1 MEEPAVDAR
10 ERTDGRGA
18 DGRGGEAERAR
29 LREALDAE
37 RGELL
42 RQVARALDGPMT
54 ALGFLWLVL
63 VVAELTAGLSP
74 LLATLGEVIW
84 GLFVLHFLVELVIA
98 PRKGAYLRRNWLTA
112 LSLVLPALRV
122 LRLARLASAARLL
135 RATRGARLVRV
146 VGSANRGMRALGR
159 VMGRRGLGYAVVL
172 TLLVNLL
179 GAAGIYAFE
188 REVAGGA
195 ITGFGTA
202 LWWTAMTLTTM
213 GADYFPRTPE
223 GRVLGLLLAI
233 YGFAV
238 FGYVTAAIA
247 SLFVARDAEEDGEL
261 AGAAQVEALRAE
273 VATLARRVE
282 ALLEARREG
291 RS

>member
-1 MEEPAVDAR
+1 MHESAER
-10 ERTDGRGA
+10 ERE
-18 DGRGGEAERAR
+18 GEGTEVRAALQVERY
-29 LREALDAE
+29 ALLE
-37 RGELL
+37 
-42 RQVARALDGPMT
+42 QVVGALDGPMT
-54 ALGFLWLVL
+54 VLGFIWLVL
-63 VVAELTAGLSP
+63 VVVELTAGLSP
-74 LLATLGEVIW
+74 LLTTLNHLIW

-98 PRKGAYLRRNWLTA
+98 PRKGAYLRGHWLTA
-112 LSLVLPALRV
+112 LSLLLPALRV
-122 LRLARLASAARLL
+122 VRVARVLRVARLL

-146 VGSANRGMRALGR
+146 VSSANRGMRALGR
-159 VMGRRGLGYAVVL
+159 VMGRRGLGYAVSL

-188 REVAGGA
+188 RQASDGA

-273 VATLARRVE
+273 VAALNGRLE
-282 ALLEARREG
+282 ALLARGERG
-291 RS
+291 A